1 MLIATKR
8 HDNNEKGFVLN
19 FMIVIYNN
27 NNNQL
32 EFKDCINV
40 NYQSL
45 YIIVFINRWN
55 DNTEDNLTNTG
66 LLFDSYNILY
76 NNII

>member
-45 YIIVFINRWN
+45 YIIA
-55 DNTEDNLTNTG
+55 
-66 LLFDSYNILY
+66 YY
-76 NNII
+76 

>member
-27 NNNQL
+27 NNQL

-45 YIIVFINRWN
+45 YIIV
-55 DNTEDNLTNTG
+55 
-66 LLFDSYNILY
+66 YY
-76 NNII
+76 

>member
-1 MLIATKR
+1 MLIIN
-8 HDNNEKGFVLN
+8 H
-19 FMIVIYNN
+19 
-27 NNNQL
+27 
-32 EFKDCINV
+32 CI
-40 NYQSL
+40 L
-45 YIIVFINRWN
+45 LFIINRWN